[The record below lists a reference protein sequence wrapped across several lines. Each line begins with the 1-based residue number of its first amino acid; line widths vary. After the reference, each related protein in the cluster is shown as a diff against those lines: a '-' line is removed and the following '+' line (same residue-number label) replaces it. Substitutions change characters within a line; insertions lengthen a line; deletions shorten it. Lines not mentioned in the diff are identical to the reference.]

1 MNPHPTT
8 AQGSLRVHTPA
19 GYADRRRND
28 GARFVRPEGEPSWIA
43 GTALVIACLLAVFGA
58 VLVLHAV
65 FAPAASAPSS
75 LQAQAA
81 HPSTGVEAAGNGEI
95 S

>member
-1 MNPHPTT
+1 MPSHTETWRDHTSYARRAHVHGPIR
-8 AQGSLRVHTPA
+8 SLRE
-19 GYADRRRND
+19 D
-28 GARFVRPEGEPSWIA
+28 ARAMGEPSWLA
-43 GTALVIACLLAVFGA
+43 GTALVIACLLAVLGA

-81 HPSTGVEAAGNGEI
+81 HPSTGVEAAGKGEI